1 MRKLPILWSGILFL
15 SLTSAVPSAHAQIWS
30 PDHGPMQL
38 GIGYQY
44 QHYQLLGRTFHNH
57 GENATFAVHLFDP
70 LTGATS
76 RITAALEG
84 TVASGFGGHTT
95 GIPPSLE
102 AKSVF
107 FGGGPHLALESSSRL
122 EPWVHLLVG
131 LDHLRFTQTPTLGT
145 RNAFGLMLGGG
156 VDTRLGRSLSWRV
169 QADYLG
175 SHFQPAP
182 SIQSN
187 YSFGTGLV
195 INF

>member
-1 MRKLPILWSGILFL
+1 MRKLPILCSGVLFL
-15 SLTSAVPSAHAQIWS
+15 LLTSAAPSAHAQIWS

-44 QHYQLLGRTFHNH
+44 QHYHLLGRTFQNH
-57 GENATFAVHLFDP
+57 GENVTFAYHLFDP

-95 GIPPSLE
+95 GVPPSLE

-107 FGGGPHLALESSSRL
+107 LGGGPHLALESSSRL

-131 LDHLRFTQTPTLGT
+131 LDHLRFTQTATLGT
-145 RNAFGLMLGGG
+145 RNAFGFMLGGG
-156 VDTRLGRSLSWRV
+156 VDVRLAGSLSLRV

-175 SHFQPAP
+175 SHFQPSP

-187 YSFGTGLV
+187 YSFGTGFV

>member
-1 MRKLPILWSGILFL
+1 MRKLLVLCSGILFL
-15 SLTSAVPSAHAQIWS
+15 SLTSSAPSAHAQIWA
-30 PDHGPMQL
+30 PDHGPIQI

-44 QHYQLLGRTFHNH
+44 SHYDVLGTTFHNH
-57 GENATFAVHLFDP
+57 GENATFAYHVFDP

-84 TVASGFGGHTT
+84 TVASGFGGHAT
-95 GIPPSLE
+95 GFPPSVE

-107 FGGGPHLALESSSRL
+107 LGGGPHLALESSSRL

-131 LDHLRFTQTPTLGT
+131 LDHLRFTQTSTLGT
-145 RNAFGLMLGGG
+145 ANAFGFMAGGG
-156 VDTRLGRSLSWRV
+156 VDVKLAGPIAWRV

-175 SHFQPAP
+175 THF
-182 SIQSN
+182 SSWIQSN